1 MAAIISWIEQHQV
14 FFNLI
19 FIFALAAATFLLWRA
34 TENLW
39 DVTRKLWITR
49 FLSRLP
55 EWFLQWVVLPVACLT
70 FFGGVWLAAHRFPGE
85 YDWRYM
91 VVSRLLRPHENPH
104 GYWII
109 ALGTSLSGL
118 IQIPLPG
125 FFYERLHS
133 ISPWEARLGWVFMVL
148 GLAAMILMGI
158 TRGIFPPAHGVLGWT
173 AVIGLVLSV
182 MVNTGLVVKQG
193 LSRAAPKDSTMC
205 WSWISLIVLAL
216 IPMVG
221 TSLSQ
226 LYRYFFARGHRAALP
241 FVFSLAFWEWFTCV
255 FLIVYLM
262 LLLGLTC
269 RLKRKTLNNPHF
281 PFRPKSDQVNK

>member
-1 MAAIISWIEQHQV
+1 MIKNW
-14 FFNLI
+14 
-19 FIFALAAATFLLWRA
+19 
-34 TENLW
+34 
-39 DVTRKLWITR
+39 

-55 EWFLQWVVLPVACLT
+55 EWFVQWVVLPVAWLT
-70 FFGGVWLAAHRFPGE
+70 FFGGVWVAAHRFPGE

-91 VVSRLLRPHENPH
+91 VISRLLRPYENPH
-104 GYWII
+104 GYWVI

-125 FFYERLHS
+125 FFYERLRGT
-133 ISPWEARLGWVFMVL
+133 SPWGARLGWVFMVL

-158 TRGIFPPAHGVLGWT
+158 TRSIFPEVPHGVLAAT
-173 AVIGLVLSV
+173 AFIGLVLSV

-193 LSRAAPKDSTMC
+193 LSRTAPKDSTMC
-205 WSWISLIVLAL
+205 WSWISLTVLAL

-226 LYRYFFARGHRAALP
+226 LYLYFFARGLGQARLVWQNRGVP
-241 FVFSLAFWEWFTCV
+241 FVFSLAFWEWLTCV

-269 RLKRKTLNNPHF
+269 RLKRKTLNNPHL
-281 PFRPKSDQVNK
+281 PFRPKSDQANK

>member
-1 MAAIISWIEQHQV
+1 MAAIISWIEQHQG

-19 FIFALAAATFLLWRA
+19 FIFALAVATFLLWLA
-34 TENLW
+34 TKNLW

-55 EWFLQWVVLPVACLT
+55 EWFVQWVVLPVACLT
-70 FFGGVWLAAHRFPGE
+70 FFGGVWLAVRRCPGE

-91 VVSRLLRPHENPH
+91 VISRLLRPSENPH

-125 FFYERLHS
+125 FFYERLRS
-133 ISPWEARLGWVFMVL
+133 VLPWGARLGWAFMVL

-158 TRGIFPPAHGVLGWT
+158 TRGIFPPAHGVLGWA
-173 AVIGLVLSV
+173 AVTGLVLSV

-193 LSRAAPKDSTMC
+193 LSLTAPKDSTMR

-216 IPMVG
+216 IPIVG

-226 LYRYFFARGHRAALP
+226 FCRYFFVRGHREVP
-241 FVFSLAFWEWFTCV
+241 FVFNLAFWEWFACV
-255 FLIVYLM
+255 FLFVYLM
-262 LLLGLTC
+262 LLLRLTC
-269 RLKRKTLNNPHF
+269 RLKRKVLNNPHF
-281 PFRPKSDQVNK
+281 PFGPKSDQANK